1 MQKARSP
8 LFRGRHYRD
17 EVIVLCVR
25 WYLRF
30 SLSYRDVE
38 ELARERGFG
47 VDHVTIWHW
56 VQRYAPELDKRLR
69 PHLKPTGRSWRVD
82 ETYVKVKGRWAYLYR
97 AVDSTG
103 QTIDFLLTAKRD
115 LHAAKR
121 FLQKALRAA
130 GHPAPRVI
138 NVDRNPAYPA
148 AVEQLQAEGSLRQRC
163 RLRQCRYLN
172 NRIEQDHRATKR
184 RVKASGGFRSFP
196 SAWRTIRGYEA
207 VHMIRKGQARW
218 VDRADAARQAQLV
231 ATLLGSNA

>member
-1 MQKARSP
+1 MQKPRSP
-8 LFRGRHYRD
+8 LFRGRHYLD

-38 ELARERGFG
+38 ELARERGLG
-47 VDHVTIWHW
+47 VDHVTVWHW
-56 VQRYAPELDKRLR
+56 VQRYAPELERRLR

-82 ETYVKVKGRWAYLYR
+82 ETYIKVKGRWAYLYR
-97 AVDSTG
+97 AVDSAG
-103 QTIDFLLTAKRD
+103 QTIDFLLTALRD
-115 LHAAKR
+115 ALAAKR
-121 FLQKALRAA
+121 FFQKALRVP
-130 GHPAPRVI
+130 GRPTPRVI

-148 AVEQLQAEGSLRQRC
+148 AVEQLHAEGRLRHRC

-172 NRIEQDHRATKR
+172 NGVEQDHRAVKR
-184 RVKASGGFRSFP
+184 RLKASGGFRAFR

-218 VDRADAARQAQLV
+218 VGRADAARQAHLV
-231 ATLLGSNA
+231 AKLLGVNA